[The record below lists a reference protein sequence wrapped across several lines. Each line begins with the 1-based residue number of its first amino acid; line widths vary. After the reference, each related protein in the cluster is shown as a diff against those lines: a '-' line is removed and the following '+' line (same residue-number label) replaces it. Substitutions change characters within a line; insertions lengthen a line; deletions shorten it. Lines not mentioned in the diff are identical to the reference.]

1 MDDAS
6 CSLTKSWVLDNFIL
20 ISNWQWRTVRNFHAP
35 MSRGLRNLM
44 HQILFQCV
52 IWCRFVYVPTTGLL
66 NNTKIDIFYSHEYPL
81 TTPTPPPP
89 QWVFKKNDFLRR
101 LNKKYVNQYKIIQI
115 QSHKIYHLCFL
126 VTNLFKLAPNGA
138 SMLVVRQ
145 DGRIENGQKSL
156 ARFIILDFHKIRLQ
170 NFGALLHAQ
179 KQKNNFFNFQAHCA
193 LLVILMQT
201 WLDHN
206 SPPPS
211 WLFQLAE

>member
-1 MDDAS
+1 MTHGPQFS
-6 CSLTKSWVLDNFIL
+6 CANVARPSQSHAPDFISVRHLMQVCLCTDHRSFKQHKNRHFLQSWVSSDDPN
-20 ISNWQWRTVRNFHAP
+20 S
-35 MSRGLRNLM
+35 
-44 HQILFQCV
+44 
-52 IWCRFVYVPTTGLL
+52 
-66 NNTKIDIFYSHEYPL
+66 
-81 TTPTPPPP
+81 PPP
-89 QWVFKKNDFLRR
+89 WVFKKNDFLRR